1 MHAFDYIITLLSFV
15 YALAIA
21 HLLATIAE
29 LVRARRRVRFSW
41 LNAAWMAVGLLTIV
55 AWWIGMWDMRG
66 IPTWSTPMIGF
77 LFAVAFTIYLQI
89 RFTCPDVPEEGTV
102 DLPAFHRENGRDYI
116 AAFAVTAA
124 LTVGANLLFGEMSS
138 VQEMITQNLA
148 VAPMFVIAVVAAISF
163 RPRVQI
169 GASVAELALWAW
181 YFATLQ
187 SALR

>member
-1 MHAFDYIITLLSFV
+1 MQAFDYIITLLSFV

-21 HLLATIAE
+21 HLLTTIAE

-41 LNAAWMAVGLLTIV
+41 LNAAWMLIGLLTAI

-66 IPTWSTPMIGF
+66 LGAWSTAMIGF
-77 LFAVAFTIYLQI
+77 LFAVAFALYLQI
-89 RFTCPDVPEEGTV
+89 RFTCPDVPAEGEV
-102 DLPAFHRENGRDYI
+102 DLPAFHRDSGRDYI
-116 AAFAVTAA
+116 AAFAVVAA
-124 LTVGANLLFGEMSS
+124 LTVAANLLFGEMGS

-148 VAPMFVIAVVAAISF
+148 VVPMLLIAVIAAISF
-163 RPRVQI
+163 RPWVQI
-169 GASVAELALWAW
+169 GAAIAELLLWAW